1 MQELNVDLLVVGS
14 GPAGQTAAIQAAKLG
29 KRVALIEKE
38 KIGGASLNSGTI
50 PSKSLREA
58 IIALTNFNNRYFD
71 HQRAN
76 SQGASV
82 NDLNYRLQR
91 ILSEKRALLK
101 AQFDANGIPIF
112 FGTAS
117 FKDPRTIEV
126 WASGEITHLITT
138 QFAILA
144 SGSKPRTPLNV
155 PFDKDVILDST
166 ALLCMDQLPKSMIVL
181 GAGIVGTEYASFFA
195 ALGVD
200 VTLVDR
206 KDRLLGFLDLEIGQ
220 LLHDELVQIGLKFVG
235 QKEPAEIARIENRA
249 RVSFAD
255 GSSMEADLLLY
266 SLGRVANTDE
276 LSLESAGLKVNK
288 SGFIPVND
296 LFQTEHPHIYAVGD
310 LIGPPALAST
320 SMEQG
325 RLAARHA
332 FGQRTHHFPSFYPV
346 GIYTIPEISYCG
358 YTEEE
363 LQALNYR
370 YEVGRARY
378 DELAR
383 AFIDGGMTGL
393 FKILFHPETLEI
405 LGIHIVGRSA
415 TEVIHTGQV
424 AMSFRA
430 HLDYFVDHVF
440 NYPTH
445 SEGYRVAALNGL
457 NKIKGVEKLM
467 R

>member
-1 MQELNVDLLVVGS
+1 MQELTVDLIVIGS

-29 KRVALIEKE
+29 KRVVVVEKE

-58 IIALTNFNNRYFD
+58 IIGLTNFNDRYFAKKPNPQKATINELD
-71 HQRAN
+71 SR
-76 SQGASV
+76 
-82 NDLNYRLQR
+82 LNR
-91 ILSEKRALLK
+91 IIEEKRASLK
-101 AQFDANGIPIF
+101 KQFDANDITLLQ
-112 FGTAS
+112 GTAS
-117 FKDPRTIEV
+117 FRDPHQIEV
-126 WASGEITHLITT
+126 VIDGQLTHLIKA
-138 QFAILA
+138 QFVMLG

-166 ALLCMDQLPKSMIVL
+166 ALLTMDHLPKSMIVL

-206 KDRLLGFLDLEIGQ
+206 KDRLLGFLDHEIGQ
-220 LLHDELVQIGLKFVG
+220 LLFDELAQLGLKFVG
-235 QKEPAEIARIENRA
+235 MKEPAEIKRIENRA
-249 RVSFAD
+249 QVSFAD
-255 GSSMEADLLLY
+255 QSSMEADLLLY

-276 LSLESAGLKVNK
+276 LSLSNAGLKINK

-296 LFQTEHPHIYAVGD
+296 LFQTEQPHIYAIGD

-332 FGQRTHHFPSFYPV
+332 FGQKTHHFPNFYPV

-363 LQALNYR
+363 LQNLGYR

-383 AFIDGGMTGL
+383 SFIEGGMTGL

-405 LGIHIVGRSA
+405 LGVHIVGRSA
-415 TEVIHTGQV
+415 SEVIHIGQV
-424 AMSFRA
+424 AMSFHA
-430 HLDYFVDHVF
+430 HLDYFVDHIF

-445 SEGYRVAALNGL
+445 AEGYRVAALNGL
-457 NKIKGVEKLM
+457 NKIKNVEKLM